1 MATNLNIR
9 LQLKY
14 DSFENWEKV
23 KESFI
28 PLKGEVCIVNPG
40 TSLSNRTDT
49 PCLMKVGNGQ
59 DKFVDLPWL
68 SALAADVHSWAKKTA
83 DEFTKW
89 ATDDGKVYA
98 DSPKLATQAQVAT
111 VASNLSTLSGKVT
124 TAEGKITTLETTVN
138 GNGTTE
144 NPGLVNRVTTLENE
158 MNSAEDRLGVVEAA
172 LGLEGEGTESIS
184 ARLKALEDSDDA
196 QDSKITANENAH
208 KANKEA
214 IDVLNG
220 SAEVEG
226 SVDKKV
232 ADAVKVEADRAKA
245 AEKVNSDA
253 IAVLNGDAQ
262 TDGSVAKAVAAE
274 AAARESAVGAV
285 DTKVENLSDVVDG
298 VKGTA
303 DAADALSKA
312 NKAAIDVLN
321 GITAEDATGDAG
333 KSVRTIANEELAAQL
348 IPENAAEALDSLQ
361 EIAAWIQDHP
371 GDAAEMNEKI
381 NTNASNITAINN
393 TIGTVAADKTVV
405 GLIEEGDAAQK
416 TYTDGQIGALRTEL
430 QGYADDKAASAQTKA
445 EATAKQYTD
454 GEITKVTS
462 TITAL
467 DGRVGAVETK
477 ATNNATAI
485 ADEKTRAEGKEGE
498 LAQAIATEK
507 TRAEGEESKLSKA
520 IADEAAR
527 ADAAEKAN
535 ASDIVTLQQK
545 ALMGTLDTSKTNLT
559 IALNGETL
567 DLILNCGDSG
577 ASTVTA

>member
-23 KESFI
+23 KDSFI

-89 ATDDGKVYA
+89 ATDDGTVYA

-124 TAEGKITTLETTVN
+124 TAEGKITALETTVN
-138 GNGTTE
+138 GNGTDT

-158 MNSAEDRLGVVEAA
+158 MDSAEGRLGVVEAA

-220 SAEVEG
+220 GAEVEG

-232 ADAVKVEADRAKA
+232 ADAVKAEADRAKE
-245 AEKVNSDA
+245 AEQANADA
-253 IAVLNGDAQ
+253 IAILNGDAQ

-321 GITAEDATGDAG
+321 GTGDAG

-348 IPENAAEALDSLQ
+348 IPENATEALDTLQ

-430 QGYADDKAASAQTKA
+430 QGYADGKAASAQTNA

-498 LAQAIATEK
+498 LAQAIADEK
-507 TRAEGEESKLSKA
+507 ARAEGEEAKLSKA

-545 ALMGTLDTSKTNLT
+545 ALMGTLDTTKTNLT

-577 ASTVTA
+577 AATVTA